1 MMKGREDNPGIMAAS
16 KIDEG
21 TDVNFG
27 ELTRKMA
34 KSIEAH
40 PNATVQ
46 FNHEVVDFEQ
56 LSNGQWEVTVKN
68 RLTGEKF
75 KQVTDYVFIGAG
87 GGAIPLLQ
95 KQVSL
100 KVSI

>member
-1 MMKGREDNPGIMAAS
+1 M
-16 KIDEG
+16 
-21 TDVNFG
+21 
-27 ELTRKMA
+27 
-34 KSIEAH
+34 
-40 PNATVQ
+40 Q

-95 KQVSL
+95 KNRYP
-100 KVSI
+100 